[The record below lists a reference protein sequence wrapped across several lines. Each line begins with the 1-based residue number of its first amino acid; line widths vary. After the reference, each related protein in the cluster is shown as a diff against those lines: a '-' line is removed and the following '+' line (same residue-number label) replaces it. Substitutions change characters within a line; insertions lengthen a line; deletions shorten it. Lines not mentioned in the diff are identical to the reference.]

1 LKDHYRVK
9 GIERAGGEARGRGRL
24 GTLMLT
30 PPERQPSRP
39 VPLPLRHSLLGSVAV
54 IVGTA
59 FGIFIVW
66 VVTQWLWLVI
76 NQGLH

>member
-1 LKDHYRVK
+1 
-9 GIERAGGEARGRGRL
+9 
-24 GTLMLT
+24 MLA
-30 PPERQPSRP
+30 PSERQPSHPTPR
-39 VPLPLRHSLLGSVAV
+39 PLRHSLLGSVAV

-66 VVTQWLWLVI
+66 VVTHWLWLVI

>member
-1 LKDHYRVK
+1 
-9 GIERAGGEARGRGRL
+9 
-24 GTLMLT
+24 
-30 PPERQPSRP
+30 
-39 VPLPLRHSLLGSVAV
+39 V

-66 VVTQWLWLVI
+66 VVTHWLWLVI

>member
-1 LKDHYRVK
+1 
-9 GIERAGGEARGRGRL
+9 
-24 GTLMLT
+24 MLT
-30 PPERQPSRP
+30 RPEHQPSHP

-66 VVTQWLWLVI
+66 VVTHWLWLVI